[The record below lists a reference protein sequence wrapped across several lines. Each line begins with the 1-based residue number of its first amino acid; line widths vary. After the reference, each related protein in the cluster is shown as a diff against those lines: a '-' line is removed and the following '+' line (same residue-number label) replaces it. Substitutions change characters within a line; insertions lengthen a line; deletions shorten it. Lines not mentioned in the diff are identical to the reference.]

1 MAKAYQLTIE
11 DKGSYLHFRVSG
23 PNTAESVRGYLGDVY
38 FACAQRERAAILI
51 EEDLEGPGLGLV
63 DIFEIV
69 TEGSERTWPHVRRL
83 AYVDVNPAHS
93 RPDMQFAETVA
104 VNRGINMRLF
114 GSVAEAEQWLL
125 SVAP

>member
-1 MAKAYQLTIE
+1 MAKAYNLTVE
-11 DKGSYLHFRVSG
+11 DKGRYLHFRVTG
-23 PNTAESVRGYLGDVY
+23 PNTAESVRGYLTDVY
-38 FACAQRERAAILI
+38 FTCAQLERAAILI
-51 EEDLEGPGLGLV
+51 EENLEGPGLGLV

-69 TEGSERTWPHVRRL
+69 TEGTERSWPYVRRL

-114 GSVAEAEQWLL
+114 STLAEAEKWLET
-125 SVAP
+125 